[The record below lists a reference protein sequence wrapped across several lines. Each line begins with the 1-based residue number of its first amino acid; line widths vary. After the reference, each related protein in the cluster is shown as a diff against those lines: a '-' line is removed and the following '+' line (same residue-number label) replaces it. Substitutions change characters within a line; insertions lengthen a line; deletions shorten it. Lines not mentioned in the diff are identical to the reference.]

1 MWRQASVQTLKGV
14 GAKTAKNLEKLNIR
28 TIGEL
33 LSYFPRQDQYLDFR
47 QSRRISELTP
57 GKIQLFTA
65 VVRDAKEKKS
75 GRGKSYAYLLLDD
88 GSGRQA
94 EVYWFGGQRYR
105 LREVKLGSSYL
116 FRGKVQAG
124 RMAAWVINDAEIEHG
139 DVARGLAPVYP
150 LTEGITQLLMR
161 KLIKQALTLLDTHDV
176 GESLPLDIITQYNFL
191 ERRQAFQAI
200 HFPTDYDNLSA
211 ARRRLVFEELFLL
224 QSVLLLN
231 RCAQVELAQGIQHAH
246 SGNMLEQV
254 YAQLPFSLTTDQQQ
268 TVVEIFSDMEQ
279 PKPMYRLL
287 QGDVGSGKTAVAAL
301 ALAKA
306 AENGYQSCLMAPTEI
321 LATQHFH
328 TLSGYFGACGIKI
341 ALLTGSTSAAVRKI
355 LLAQLAGGLIDVL
368 IGTHALLQEDV
379 AFSRLSLVIT
389 DEQHRFGVKQRA
401 LLTKKG
407 DFMPDCLIMTATPI
421 PRTMA
426 ITVYGDLDVSSIRHL
441 PPGRKPIT
449 TLVYNS
455 RRRKEVYAGVVRQAA
470 QGRQTYVV
478 CPMIEEQDGFDLA
491 TVEGLYEEL
500 TGGYLSGLRCAML
513 HGRMKNT
520 EKSSIMQAFCANEIQ
535 VLVSTTVIEVGVN
548 VPNAS
553 LMIIEGAERFG
564 LAQLHQLRGRIGR
577 GEHASYCVLISD
589 SEGDIAVQRLGCMR
603 DISDGFLLAEKDLE
617 LRGPG
622 ELFGTRQHGLPDM
635 RLADLF
641 RDGDVLQA
649 ARKTAQALLD
659 EGREAVIREAI
670 ARQFDQRFQ
679 SIFPV

>member
-1 MWRQASVQTLKGV
+1 MWHVASVQTLKGV
-14 GAKTAKNLEKLNIR
+14 GVKTAQALKKLNIS
-28 TIGEL
+28 TIGDL

-47 QSRRISELTP
+47 QVYKLSELTP
-57 GKIQLFTA
+57 GKVQLFTA
-65 VVRDAKEKKS
+65 VVRDAKEKRS

-94 EVYWFGGQRYR
+94 EVYWFGGQRHR
-105 LREVKLGSSYL
+105 LRQIKNGSSYL
-116 FRGKVQAG
+116 FRGKVQNG
-124 RMAAWVINDAEIEHG
+124 HMAAWMINDAEIEPAG
-139 DVARGLAPVYP
+139 GNMGLAPVYS
-150 LTEGITQLLMR
+150 LTEGITQPLMR
-161 KLIKQALTLLDTHDV
+161 KLIKQALLFLDSHVIEETL
-176 GESLPLDIITQYNFL
+176 PPDIIAQHHFI
-191 ERRQAFQAI
+191 ERRLAFNAI
-200 HFPTDYDNLSA
+200 HFPTDYEALSA
-211 ARRRLVFEELFLL
+211 AKRRLVFEELFLL
-224 QSVLLLN
+224 QGVLLLN
-231 RCAQVELAQGIQHAH
+231 RRAQVDQTQGIQHGH
-246 SGNMLEQV
+246 SGKMLEQV
-254 YAQLPFSLTTDQQQ
+254 HAQLPFSLTEDQQQ
-268 TVVEIFSDMEQ
+268 SVVEIFSDMEQ

-306 AENGYQSCLMAPTEI
+306 AESGYQSCLMAPTEI

-328 TLSGYFGACGIKI
+328 TLSAYLGPCGVKI
-341 ALLTGSTSAAVRKI
+341 ALLTGSTPTAVRKK
-355 LLAQLAGGLIDVL
+355 LLAQLANGVVDVL

-379 AFSRLSLVIT
+379 IFTHLSLVIT

-401 LLTKKG
+401 VLTQKS
-407 DFMPDCLIMTATPI
+407 DLMPDCLIMTATPI

-441 PPGRKPIT
+441 PPGRQPIT

-455 RRRKEVYAGVVRQAA
+455 RRRQDVYAGVVRQAA

-478 CPMIEEQDGFDLA
+478 CPMIEEQEGVELA

-500 TGGYLSGLRCAML
+500 TGGYLSNLRCAIL
-513 HGRMKNT
+513 HGKMKNA
-520 EKSSIMQAFCANEIQ
+520 EKNSIMEAFCANEIQ

-589 SEGDIAVQRLGCMR
+589 SDGDVAVQRLACMR
-603 DISDGFLLAEKDLE
+603 DISDGFLVAEKDLE

-641 RDGDVLQA
+641 RDGATLQI
-649 ARKTAQALLD
+649 ARKTVQALLNDGRD
-659 EGREAVIREAI
+659 EVIRQAVD
-670 ARQFDQRFQ
+670 RQFDQRFQ